1 VAGLDDARAATMT
14 SLLRSSKRYMPAVL
28 RRAIAGVRFTARKY
42 LLGYKVP
49 TAPHLDELGGLL
61 FRDVLSRTTR
71 YLEYGTGGSTV
82 LAWESAA
89 VVVAVESDS
98 RALTAVRRAL
108 SAANRRPA
116 LSKLIHADIGITRGW
131 GAPLFARPTP
141 ARLARWENYAMAP
154 WDFFRQHAIAPDTIL
169 IDGRFRVA
177 CALACLQNLEAR
189 SPCLLLFDDYGD
201 RPHYRAVEEFADL
214 VSTHGRMAVFRKK
227 AAFDDES
234 CRRVLQA
241 CYHDWR

>member
-1 VAGLDDARAATMT
+1 MTSPSRSLKRHTPAFLRRFVAGA
-14 SLLRSSKRYMPAVL
+14 
-28 RRAIAGVRFTARKY
+28 RFTVRKY
-42 LLGYKVP
+42 LLGYRVP
-49 TAPHLDELGGLL
+49 TAPHLDEQGAIL

-82 LAWESAA
+82 LAWECAD

-98 RALTAVRRAL
+98 RALTAMRRAL
-108 SAANRRPA
+108 SAAIRRPA
-116 LSKLIHADIGITRGW
+116 LSTLIHVDIGFTRGW
-131 GAPLFARPTP
+131 GAPLFTRPTP

-154 WDFFRQHAIAPDTIL
+154 WEFFRQHAIAPDTIL

-177 CALACLQNLEAR
+177 CALACLINLEAR

-214 VSTHGRMAVFRKK
+214 VSTHGRMAVLRKK
-227 AAFDDES
+227 AAFDAES

-241 CYHDWR
+241 FSRDWR

>member
-1 VAGLDDARAATMT
+1 MT
-14 SLLRSSKRYMPAVL
+14 TLSQSLKRHTPAVL
-28 RRAIAGVRFTARKY
+28 RRAIAGMLFTTRKY

-49 TAPHLDELGGLL
+49 TAPQLDEQGTLL
-61 FRDVLSRTTR
+61 FREVLSRTTR

-82 LAWESAA
+82 LAWEVAD

-116 LSKLIHADIGITRGW
+116 LSTLIHADIGFTRGW
-131 GAPLFARPTP
+131 GAPLFTHPTP

-154 WDFFRQHAIAPDTIL
+154 WDFFRQRAIAPDTVL

-177 CALACLQNLEAR
+177 CALACLLNLEAR
-189 SPCLLLFDDYGD
+189 SPCQLLFDDYGD
-201 RPHYRAVEEFADL
+201 RPHYRAVEAFADL

-227 AAFDDES
+227 ETFDVDS
-234 CRRVLQA
+234 CRHVLQA
-241 CYHDWR
+241 FSRDWR

>member
-1 VAGLDDARAATMT
+1 M
-14 SLLRSSKRYMPAVL
+14 SLLRSLKRRTP
-28 RRAIAGVRFTARKY
+28 AGVRRTIAGTLFTTRKY

-49 TAPHLDELGGLL
+49 TAPHLDEQGAAL

-82 LAWESAA
+82 LAWEFAD
-89 VVVAVESDS
+89 VVVAVESDA
-98 RALTAVRRAL
+98 RALTAVHRAL
-108 SAANRRPA
+108 STANRRPA
-116 LSKLIHADIGITRGW
+116 LSKLIHADIGFTRGW
-131 GAPLFARPTP
+131 GAPLFTRPTP
-141 ARLARWENYAMAP
+141 VRLARWANYALAP

-201 RPHYRAVEEFADL
+201 RPHYRAVEAFADL

-227 AAFDDES
+227 DAFDAES
-234 CRRVLQA
+234 CRQVLQT
-241 CYHDWR
+241 CNRDWR